1 MLAASPPIHPATSSL
16 TIPAMMA
23 WGWSSFS
30 MATASP
36 SSGII
41 PMCSTMVASA
51 LRGSFGPQA
60 PHEPAFRVDRDLSA
74 LVQDGIP
81 AVSVCDFDGLYQAL
95 FLDDHQPVLL
105 Y

>member
-1 MLAASPPIHPATSSL
+1 MLATSPPIHPSTSSL

-23 WGWSSFS
+23 WGWLSFS

-51 LRGSFGPQA
+51 LRGSFGHRHRTNQP
-60 PHEPAFRVDRDLSA
+60 
-74 LVQDGIP
+74 
-81 AVSVCDFDGLYQAL
+81 SV
-95 FLDDHQPVLL
+95 
-105 Y
+105 